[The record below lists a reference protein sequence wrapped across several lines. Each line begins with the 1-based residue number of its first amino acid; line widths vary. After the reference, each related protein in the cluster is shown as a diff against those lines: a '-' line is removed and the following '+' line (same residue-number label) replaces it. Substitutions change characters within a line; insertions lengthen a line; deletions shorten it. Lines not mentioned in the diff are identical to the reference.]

1 MWMRN
6 RGFATA
12 ICSPPRPVGCP
23 VCVHWRLP
31 PTQRLRRPADTP
43 ARVTAARKVESS
55 IRAYGLAS
63 QCRLRTPAIEAAD
76 HLLPFSAVNARLGCW
91 FVQPSDRRSADVSVH
106 TVEGHL

>member
-1 MWMRN
+1 MDAKSRFHDGDLLAPAAS
-6 RGFATA
+6 RLPGLRA
-12 ICSPPRPVGCP
+12 
-23 VCVHWRLP
+23 WRLP

-63 QCRLRTPAIEAAD
+63 QCRLCTPAIEAAN
-76 HLLPFSAVNARLGCW
+76 HLLPFSAVNARLRCW